1 MKRLLSASAISAV
14 PLFLFLVFT
23 PAFAAEGVR
32 TPQVLREGQPDLSS
46 VEAIIASIV
55 RPGMSQQEKAMAVY
69 DFVRTHIYHWGTAKE
84 YPDRN
89 SYDYGVVYDPVKL
102 VNVYGYGYCFQN
114 RAAAE
119 ALWHAAGLEARSA
132 GIGGHSIAEAFY
144 DGQYH
149 YLDTDQ
155 HGYCLLPDGR
165 TAASIEQITRD
176 PIGLILNQPK
186 PSNPFFPAGKD
197 PKIPYESKIL
207 FTGYFAST
215 DDNFYQHD
223 KTVMGHRMDITLLP
237 GMRYERHFTSDGRWN
252 IHNGSSEFEY
262 KVGYHDPRVGPK
274 DFLSDTGYA
283 NGELLYQPDLTTR
296 SPEYAAGVWEES
308 NIKVTDTGLVPAEA
322 GKPAWCV
329 FRIRVPYAIAGWPT
343 SFVGPA
349 NVRGAAVVSAV
360 LHRQADD
367 PAQGLDVS
375 VDRGSTWTPV
385 WTNLA
390 AGKAQ
395 AVVDLSEQA
404 AARYEYLV
412 RIRLGDDKSAGTR
425 LESLGIRTAFQIA
438 PRSLP
443 ALAEGKNRMT
453 FRLGDETETLEFVAD
468 LRNSDNFVRDVK
480 SYKGVWLQG
489 GSIVSKLSRPGEVIY
504 ELKPPRPG
512 TVAGFHAELGC
523 RREPF
528 GLHPDDDIKIFYAE
542 NQPENWKL
550 VYDDE
555 FPPYAQHWCYHA
567 NGSAVCAPGTK
578 SVFVKIG
585 IRSASSASI
594 QRIQMRLR
602 WKPEG
607 SGGMPERGVRVEHS
621 WTESGADKKFS
632 TVVKTAPA
640 DYAVETGKG
649 IVNRYVVMEP
659 VRADGLKWRENDPAV
674 AAPPV
679 PDQKVLDEAL
689 RDEMRSLLRGID
701 ADPKTGLPKAMA
713 CKIEWL
719 AGGAKQA
726 SAMYGMKFP
735 VAPKGADPAADP
747 LKDDAGKAA
756 AEKTMAGNDW
766 YAKLKLLDGIRA
778 GGVKS
783 LPDFVIKGLNDP
795 ISFVRLAVLQAVR
808 EAKDAKAADAL
819 KAMAKDDPKEWLR
832 EEAKSVLKELAK

>member
-1 MKRLLSASAISAV
+1 MPSRSVSALSAV
-14 PLFLFLVFT
+14 PLFLVLVF
-23 PAFAAEGVR
+23 PSALAGDAVR
-32 TPQVLREGQPDLSS
+32 TPRILREGQPDLSS
-46 VEAIIASIV
+46 VEAIAASLV
-55 RPGMSQQEKAMAVY
+55 KPGLSQADKAMAVY

-102 VNVYGYGYCFQN
+102 INVYGYGYCFQN

-119 ALWHAAGLEARSA
+119 ALWQAAGLEARSA
-132 GIGGHSIAEAFY
+132 GIGGHSIAEVFY

-155 HGYCLLPDGR
+155 HGYCLLPDGK
-165 TAASIEQITRD
+165 TVASIDQVSRD
-176 PIGLILNQPK
+176 PIALILNQPH

-197 PKIPYESKIL
+197 PKIPYESKVL

-237 GMRYERHFTSDGRWN
+237 GMRYERRFSSDGRWN
-252 IHNGSSEFEY
+252 IHNSGSEFEY

-283 NGELLYQPDLTTR
+283 NGDLLYQPDLTTR
-296 SPEYAAGVWEES
+296 SAEYATGVWDES
-308 NIKVTDTGLVPAEA
+308 NIHVTDSGLVPAEP

-329 FRIRVPYAIAGWPT
+329 FRIRLPYAIVGWPT

-349 NVRGAAVVSAV
+349 NVKGAAVVSAV

-367 PAQGLDVS
+367 TAQGLDVS
-375 VDRGSTWTPV
+375 VDRGHTWTPV

-390 AGKAQ
+390 TGKTQ
-395 AVVDLSEQA
+395 ALVDLGELPF
-404 AARYEYLV
+404 ARYEYLL
-412 RIRLGDDKSAGTR
+412 RIRLGDDKSAGAR
-425 LESLGIRTAFQIA
+425 LETLAIRTGFQIA

-453 FRLGDETETLEFVAD
+453 FRLGDETETHEFVAD
-468 LRNSDNFVRDVK
+468 LKNSDNFVRDLK

-489 GSIVSKLSRPGEVIY
+489 GSIVSKLGRPGEVIY
-504 ELKPPRPG
+504 ELKPPKPG
-512 TVAGFHAELGC
+512 TVAGFHVELGC

-542 NQPENWKL
+542 NEPENWKL

-555 FPPYAQHWCYHA
+555 FPPYANHWCYHA
-567 NGSAVCAPGTK
+567 NGAGVCTPGTK
-578 SVFVKIG
+578 SVFVKLG
-585 IRSASSASI
+585 IRTAASASI
-594 QRIQMRLR
+594 QRIHLRLR

-607 SGGMPERGVRVEHS
+607 GGGLPPRGVRIEHG
-621 WTESGADKKFS
+621 WTEGGAEKKFS
-632 TVVKTAPA
+632 TVVKSAPS
-640 DYAVETGKG
+640 DYTVETGKG
-649 IVNRYVVMEP
+649 IANRYVLLEP

-674 AAPPV
+674 APPPV

-689 RDEMRSLLRGID
+689 RDEMRSLLRAID

-726 SAMYGMKFP
+726 NAMYGMKFP
-735 VAPKGADPAADP
+735 VAPKGPDPAANP
-747 LKDDAGKAA
+747 LKDDAGRTA
-756 AEKTMAGNDW
+756 AETIMMGNDW
-766 YAKLKLLDGIRA
+766 YAKLKVLDGIRA
-778 GGVKS
+778 SGAKS
-783 LPDFVIKGLNDP
+783 LPDFVLKGLKDP
-795 ISFVRLAVLQAVR
+795 ASYVRQAALLAVR
-808 EAKDAKAADAL
+808 DAKDLKAVEAL
-819 KAMAKDDPKEWLR
+819 KAMSKDDPKEWLR
-832 EEAKSVLKELAK
+832 EEAKSVLRELAK